1 MCFICLKLSIQIKG
15 FFVCSENWKSQTK
28 KIATKYMK
36 INNKIHVRMKKNLK
50 EKTSFIE
57 TQILS
62 NYKNNNAKIFQ
73 FLG

>member
-1 MCFICLKLSIQIKG
+1 
-15 FFVCSENWKSQTK
+15 
-28 KIATKYMK
+28 MK